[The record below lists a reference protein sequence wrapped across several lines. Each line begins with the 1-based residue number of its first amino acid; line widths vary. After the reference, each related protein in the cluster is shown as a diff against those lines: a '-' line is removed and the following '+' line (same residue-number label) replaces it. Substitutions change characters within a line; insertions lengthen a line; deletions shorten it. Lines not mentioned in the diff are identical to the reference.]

1 MYKNSDRS
9 MAHNMHQYYT
19 TKFLKQTNPDFLS
32 DPGIGNSTFIFS
44 IHGRDLDD
52 SEWSYIPAHDPK
64 SFSFELIKEQ
74 SEIQHDLIPSRLVSD
89 NSDCES
95 QWYV

>member
-52 SEWSYIPAHDPK
+52 SE
-64 SFSFELIKEQ
+64 
-74 SEIQHDLIPSRLVSD
+74 
-89 NSDCES
+89 
-95 QWYV
+95 